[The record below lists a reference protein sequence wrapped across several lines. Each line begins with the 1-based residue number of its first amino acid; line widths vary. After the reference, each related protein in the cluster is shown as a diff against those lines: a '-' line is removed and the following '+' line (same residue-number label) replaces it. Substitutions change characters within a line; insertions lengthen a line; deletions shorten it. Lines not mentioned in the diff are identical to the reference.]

1 MTTATHPFIAR
12 LPFVASASLIA
23 LIFLCLGW
31 ELWWAPLRPGGSWLV
46 LKAVFLLLP
55 LRGILQGRRYTYQ
68 WTSLFLLFY
77 LFEGSTRA
85 TSDTGLSQILAMG
98 ELALTLICFTAIVT
112 YLRATRPP
120 KAPAPETQAS
130 QTGNQQP

>member
-1 MTTATHPFIAR
+1 MPDHRPLIHQLPNIAR
-12 LPFVASASLIA
+12 ISLIA

-55 LRGILQGRRYTYQ
+55 LRGILHGRRYTLQ

-77 LFEGSTRA
+77 LLEGSVRVSSDQG
-85 TSDTGLSQILAMG
+85 TSQWLAG
-98 ELALTLICFTAIVT
+98 IELILTLICFSAIVV

-120 KAPAPETQAS
+120 KVAPATTETNA
-130 QTGNQQP
+130 P